1 MKRFVG
7 LIPCALLF
15 LALTACHN
23 VQIIPPGET
32 QPPESSITFTPE
44 PTTTPKPRELPTIIP
59 TKLPTATYVEPLR
72 IEFPTP
78 VPFPVSDWRPP
89 LEEIPWALSP
99 NDHFY
104 FFRPIQVDEIN
115 WPLPDYR
122 YGYIFGETDQV
133 HTGVDFDAPYGTPVH
148 AAGSGT
154 ITWAGYGLLT
164 GVDKKDPYGLAVTI
178 RHNFGYQNRR
188 LTTVYAHMSE
198 IIVRPGM
205 SVKQG
210 DIIGYI
216 GTTGNTTGPHLH
228 FEIRL
233 ENTNFF
239 SSRNPELWLS
249 PPEGNGIL
257 AARIMNTNGS
267 LINSQII
274 AITNRKGH
282 TWDVYTYA
290 ELGINSDDYYR
301 ENLVLSDLPEGE
313 YRIYIKYMDEPYNF
327 WFHIYSGTVTY
338 VTFRGTLGFNVSTP
352 PTPNPE
358 NWLVTPKP

>member
-1 MKRFVG
+1 MILGV
-7 LIPCALLF
+7 
-15 LALTACHN
+15 TACLTN
-23 VQIIPPGET
+23 FPDPTPSSMPSEIPIASSP
-32 QPPESSITFTPE
+32 QPSSTAT
-44 PTTTPKPRELPTIIP
+44 PRELPTIIP
-59 TKLPTATYVEPLR
+59 TRRPTQTFAAPLQ

-78 VPFPVSDWRPP
+78 APIPISDWRPP

-104 FFRPIQVDEIN
+104 FFRPIQVDEVN

-133 HTGVDFDAPYGTPVH
+133 HTGVDIDAPYGTPVR
-148 AAGSGT
+148 AAASGT
-154 ITWAGYGLLT
+154 ITWAGYGLMGT
-164 GVDKKDPYGLAVTI
+164 GLDKKDPYGLAVTI
-178 RHNFGYQNRR
+178 RHNFGYENRR

-198 IIVRPGM
+198 ISVRPGM
-205 SVKQG
+205 HVEQG
-210 DIIGYI
+210 DVIGYI

-228 FEIRL
+228 FEVRL
-233 ENTNFF
+233 ESADFF

-274 AITNRKGH
+274 AVTNRKGH
-282 TWDVYTYA
+282 TWEVYTYA
-290 ELGINSDDYYR
+290 ELGVNADDYYR
-301 ENLVLSDLPEGE
+301 ENLVLSDLPDGE

-327 WFHIYSGTVTY
+327 WFRVYAGTVTY
-338 VTFRGTLGFNVSTP
+338 VTFRGTLGFNTSIP
-352 PTPNPE
+352 STPNPE
-358 NWLVTPKP
+358 AWVVTPKPDLK